1 MSALRAYRS
10 LLRNGPLARL
20 LAGEFV
26 SGIGDWLY
34 LVALLIVVYQHSE
47 DVLLLGIVGAARV
60 LPYVLLSVPAGIAA
74 DRFDRRLI
82 LIVTDTARAVI
93 MLGIAWLV
101 ATNGPVEAIVGLAI
115 FATCFSTFFGPT
127 IGAYLPTLVRDERE
141 LGPANSAWASL
152 DNLAFVVGPVLAG
165 VLVAAGGLTLAFVL
179 NAISFLLV
187 DVILWRLPS
196 SIGATQAE
204 GPDAATATATAAGT
218 TATGAATATA
228 AATTG
233 ADPLLADPAPAAI
246 PASATAVPSSS
257 AGPAPSKA
265 TTDVHLSVLVGLG
278 VMDVIGSFVFG
289 GVGVLTVFLAVNT
302 YGSGDAGTGYLNGA
316 IGVGGLAGAL
326 ISGALVLR
334 PNLGP
339 ILVAGSIA
347 AGIGLVGLGFVR
359 DLTPALVALTVA
371 AAGSLLLE
379 VTSTTIFQRTVPD
392 RIRGRA
398 LGAMAT
404 ASSLAYAAGSFLVP
418 VLADAIGVTPVLT
431 VAGIAV
437 TVAAVGGRVL
447 VGGAVAR
454 PVSPYEATLARMTA
468 LPLFAGVSAAR
479 LETALRHVLPRPIAP
494 GDVVIRQGDPADR
507 FYVIDSGRV
516 RVTQTAPG
524 SGERVLREMGPDEVF
539 GEIGLMR
546 SSPRTATVTA
556 IEAGLLLA
564 LERDDFLDLVAAD
577 ARLGSRLLD
586 LHRGSTSAEARSE
599 AAAVSAR

>member
-10 LLRNGPLARL
+10 LLRNGPLTRL

-34 LVALLIVVYQHSE
+34 LVALLIVVYQHSQ

-82 LIVTDTARAVI
+82 LIVTDAARALI

-101 ATNGPVEAIVGLAI
+101 ATDGPVEAIVGLAI

-127 IGAYLPTLVRDERE
+127 IGAYLPALVHDERE

-152 DNLAFVVGPVLAG
+152 DSFAFVVGPVLAG
-165 VLVAAGGLTLAFVL
+165 VLVAAGGLTFAFILNAVSFVL
-179 NAISFLLV
+179 V
-187 DVILWRLPS
+187 GVILWRLPP
-196 SIGATQAE
+196 SIGGAQR
-204 GPDAATATATAAGT
+204 AA
-218 TATGAATATA
+218 A
-228 AATTG
+228 AATGDPAPADPGPAEGTAATTTAG
-233 ADPLLADPAPAAI
+233 ADSPTAGPAAPPDPAPAA
-246 PASATAVPSSS
+246 
-257 AGPAPSKA
+257 AG
-265 TTDVHLSVLVGLG
+265 VRMSVLVGLS
-278 VMDVIGSFVFG
+278 VMEVIGSFVFG
-289 GVGVLTVFLAVNT
+289 GVGVLTVYLAVNT
-302 YGSGDAGTGYLNGA
+302 YGAGDAGTGYLNGA
-316 IGVGGLAGAL
+316 IGVGGLVGAL

-339 ILVAGSIA
+339 ILVGGSIA
-347 AGIGLVGLGFVR
+347 AGAGLVALGVAG
-359 DLTPALVALTVA
+359 DMGPALVALSIA
-371 AAGSLLLE
+371 AAGSLILE
-379 VTSTTIFQRTVPD
+379 VTSATIFQRAVPD

-418 VLADAIGVTPVLT
+418 VLADAIGVTPVLMA
-431 VAGIAV
+431 AGIAV
-437 TVAAVGGRVL
+437 AAAAVGGLVL
-447 VGGAVAR
+447 VGTAVTR
-454 PVSPYEATLARMTA
+454 PVGPYEATLSRVTA
-468 LPLFAGVSAAR
+468 LPILAGVSAAR
-479 LETALRHVLPRPIAP
+479 LETAMRHVEPRPIAT

-507 FYVIDSGRV
+507 FYIIDSGRV
-516 RVTQTAPG
+516 RVTQTTPEA
-524 SGERVLREMGPDEVF
+524 GERMLREMGPDEVF

-556 IEAGLLLA
+556 IEPGLLLA
-564 LERDDFLDLVAAD
+564 LERDDFLGLVTAD

-586 LHRGSTSAEARSE
+586 LHRGSTAPEARAE
-599 AAAVSAR
+599 GIAVSGR